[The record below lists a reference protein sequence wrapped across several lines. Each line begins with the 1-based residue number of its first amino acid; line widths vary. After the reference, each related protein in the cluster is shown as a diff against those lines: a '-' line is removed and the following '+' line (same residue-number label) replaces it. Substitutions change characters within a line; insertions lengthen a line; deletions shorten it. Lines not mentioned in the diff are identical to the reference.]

1 MCCFFYLYTKFSGS
15 RKLKH
20 FYTSSKRMRGCILR
34 IFTCLNYNG
43 GKLKIRR
50 WFTEASHAAI
60 GAQPYKCAL
69 DSTTSKNQPIGNPIA
84 PVILGARF
92 YA

>member
-1 MCCFFYLYTKFSGS
+1 
-15 RKLKH
+15 
-20 FYTSSKRMRGCILR
+20 MRGCILR

-43 GKLKIRR
+43 GKLQIP
-50 WFTEASHAAI
+50 TEASHAAI

-92 YA
+92 YAWTDIAEG